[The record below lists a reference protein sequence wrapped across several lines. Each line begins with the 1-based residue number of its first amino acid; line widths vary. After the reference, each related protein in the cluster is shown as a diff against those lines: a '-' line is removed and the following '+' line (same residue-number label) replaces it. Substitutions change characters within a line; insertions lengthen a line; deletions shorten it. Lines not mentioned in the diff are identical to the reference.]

1 MAYLSIRVKFASA
14 LVLVSCVFAGAV
26 TLAWRD
32 VRLIEGQVGGLYT
45 GPLQTVDLGRAV
57 QRDFMDLR
65 RHYLSAALVPSTKW
79 AQRYTLLREQVR
91 RDLDNLAGRLDGPEP
106 KERLQH
112 AGRVLADWDVALAH
126 GDFTTYRAQIDRLAD
141 GFQTDIDQIIEQAE
155 RTARSRVDEVGARIQ
170 ASRLTILFG
179 GAGAVGLGIVVML
192 ALAGTIVR
200 PIEQAARIAGSI
212 AAGHFQDEIP
222 QQRSDEPGQ
231 LLRALFRMRR
241 EIQAQQHELA
251 RRNFELERIA
261 STDKLTGLNNRRK
274 LEEFATEH
282 LASVRRYGGWLS
294 AILLDIDHFKAVNDI
309 HGHLAGD
316 TVIMHIAAII
326 GESVREADVAGRWG
340 GEEFL
345 VLLPNTTLDGALVL
359 AEKIRRAVAAHDFP
373 AVGTKTVSLGVSQL
387 LEGET
392 MTGLVARADQA
403 LYRAK
408 QSGRNRVEADRTAI
422 VKHPIAPAYRPAVI

>member
-32 VRLIEGQVGGLYT
+32 VRAIEGQVGGLYT
-45 GPLQTVDLGRAV
+45 GPMQTVDLGRAV

-91 RDLDNLAGRLDGPEP
+91 RDLDNLAERLDGLESRG
-106 KERLQH
+106 RLQH
-112 AGRVLADWDVALAH
+112 ASRTLADWDAALAH
-126 GDFTTYRAQIDRLAD
+126 GDFTTYRSQIDRLAD
-141 GFQTDIDQIIEQAE
+141 GFQNDIDQIIEEAE
-155 RTARSRVDEVGARIQ
+155 RSARSRVDEVGARIQ

-179 GAGAVGLGIVVML
+179 GAGAVVLGMVVIL

-200 PIEQAARIAGSI
+200 PLEHAARVAGSI

-231 LLRALFRMRR
+231 LLKALFLMRR

-282 LASVRRYGGWLS
+282 IAGIRRYGGWLS

-309 HGHLAGD
+309 HGHPVGD
-316 TVIMHIAAII
+316 AVIMHIAAII
-326 GESVREADVAGRWG
+326 GESVREADMAGRWG

-345 VLLPNTTLDGALVL
+345 VLLPNTTLDGASIL
-359 AEKIRRAVAAHDFP
+359 AEKIRRAVADHDFP
-373 AVGTKTVSLGVSQL
+373 VVGTKTVSLGASQL
-387 LEGET
+387 LDGET
-392 MTGLVARADQA
+392 MMGLVARADQA

-408 QSGRNRVEADRTAI
+408 HSGRNRVEADHAAI
-422 VKHPIAPAYRPAVI
+422 VKHPIAPPYRQAVI

>member
-14 LVLVSCVFAGAV
+14 LALIFCVFAGAV

-32 VRLIEGQVGGLYT
+32 VRVIEGRVGGLCA
-45 GPLQTVDLGRAV
+45 GPMQTVDLGRAV

-65 RHYLSAALVPSTKW
+65 RHYLSAALVPSNKW
-79 AQRYTLLREQVR
+79 AQHYAVLHDQVR
-91 RDLDNLAGRLDGPEP
+91 QDLDSLAQRLDGPDAVD
-106 KERLQH
+106 RLQH
-112 AGRVLADWDVALAH
+112 ASRALADWDVALAR
-126 GDFTTYRAQIDRLAD
+126 GDFTTYRLQIDRLAD
-141 GFQTDIDQIIEQAE
+141 GFQNDIDQIIEGAE
-155 RTARSRVDEVGARIQ
+155 RDARSRIDEVSARIL
-170 ASRLTILFG
+170 ASRLTILLG
-179 GAGAVGLGIVVML
+179 GAGAILLGMAVMI

-200 PIEQAARIAGSI
+200 PLEQAARIAGSI
-212 AAGHFQDEIP
+212 AAGHFLDEIP

-231 LLRALFRMRR
+231 LLRALFLMRR

-282 LASVRRYGGWLS
+282 LAGIRRYGGWLS
-294 AILLDIDHFKAVNDI
+294 AILLDIDHFKAVNDR
-309 HGHLAGD
+309 HGHPVGD
-316 TVIMHIAAII
+316 RVIMHIAAII
-326 GESVREADVAGRWG
+326 SDTVREADVAGRWG

-345 VLLPNTTLDGALVL
+345 VLLPNTTLDGALVV
-359 AEKIRRAVAAHDFP
+359 AEKIRRAVADHDFP
-373 AVGTKTVSLGVSQL
+373 VVEAKTVSLGVSQML
-387 LEGET
+387 DDET

-408 QSGRNRVEADRTAI
+408 QAGRNRVEADYTM
-422 VKHPIAPAYRPAVI
+422 VKHPIAPLVGQALI

>member
-1 MAYLSIRVKFASA
+1 MANLSIRVKFASA
-14 LVLVSCVFAGAV
+14 LALIFCFFACAV

-32 VRLIEGQVGGLYT
+32 VRVIEGRVGGLYA
-45 GPLQTVDLGRAV
+45 GPMQTVDLGRAV

-65 RHYLSAALVPSTKW
+65 RHYLSAALVPSSKW
-79 AQRYTLLREQVR
+79 AQHYALLHDKVR
-91 RDLDNLAGRLDGPEP
+91 QDLDGMAQRLDGPDA
-106 KERLQH
+106 RDRFQS
-112 AGRVLADWDVALAH
+112 ASRALADWDVALAR
-126 GDFTTYRAQIDRLAD
+126 GNFSADRVQIDRLAD
-141 GFQTDIDQIIEQAE
+141 GFQTDIDQIIEGAE
-155 RTARSRVDEVGARIQ
+155 RDARSRVDEVSARIQ

-179 GAGAVGLGIVVML
+179 GAVAILLGMVVMI

-200 PIEQAARIAGSI
+200 PLEQAARIAGSI
-212 AAGHFQDEIP
+212 AAGHFLDVIP

-231 LLRALFRMRR
+231 LLRALFMMRR

-274 LEEFATEH
+274 LEDFATEH
-282 LASVRRYGGWLS
+282 LAGIRRYGGRLS

-309 HGHLAGD
+309 HGHPVGD
-316 TVIMHIAAII
+316 SVIMLVAAII

-359 AEKIRRAVAAHDFP
+359 AEKIRRAVAGHDFP
-373 AVGTKTVSLGVSQL
+373 AVGSKTVSLGVSQL
-387 LEGET
+387 LDDET

-408 QSGRNRVEADRTAI
+408 QMGRNRVEADHAI
-422 VKHPIAPAYRPAVI
+422 VKDPIAPLVGQALT

>member
-14 LVLVSCVFAGAV
+14 LILVSCVFAGSV

-32 VRLIEGQVGGLYT
+32 IRAIEDQVGGLYS
-45 GPLQTVDLGRAV
+45 GPLQIVDFGRAV

-79 AQRYTLLREQVR
+79 AQRYALLREQVR
-91 RDLDNLAGRLDGPEP
+91 RDLDNLAERLSGLEP
-106 KERLQH
+106 KERLQLATH
-112 AGRVLADWDVALAH
+112 TLADWDRALAQ
-126 GDFTTYRAQIDRLAD
+126 GDFTTHRSQIDRLAD
-141 GFQTDIDQIIEQAE
+141 EFQNDIDQIIEEAE
-155 RTARSRVDEVGARIQ
+155 RRARSRVDEVEARIQ
-170 ASRLTILFG
+170 VSRLTILLG
-179 GAGAVGLGIVVML
+179 GAGAVALGIAVML

-200 PIEQAARIAGSI
+200 PLEQAARIAGSI

-231 LLRALFRMRR
+231 LLKALFLMRR
-241 EIQAQQHELA
+241 EIQAQQHELS

-274 LEEFATEH
+274 LEEFGGEH
-282 LASVRRYGGWLS
+282 LAGIRRYGGMLS
-294 AILLDIDHFKAVNDI
+294 AILLDIDYFKAVNDR
-309 HGHLAGD
+309 HGHHIGD
-316 TVIMHIAAII
+316 TVIMLIAAII
-326 GESVREADVAGRWG
+326 GESVREADMAGRWG

-359 AEKIRRAVAAHDFP
+359 AEKIRRAVAQHDFP

-387 LEGET
+387 LDGES

-408 QSGRNRVEADRTAI
+408 QSGRNRVEADNAAI
-422 VKHPIAPAYRPAVI
+422 VKHPIAPAYRQAVI